1 MRSPI
6 RVAMPASS
14 VICRRG
20 SVSRSMACQSSR
32 SRNEARSSSPT
43 VRTSSSSARIA
54 RLVPKTAYTVAAAT
68 SAASAIAVM
77 VVAA

>member
-6 RVAMPASS
+6 RVAMPASWA
-14 VICRRG
+14 ICRCG
-20 SVSRSMACQSSR
+20 SASRSMARQSSR
-32 SRNEARSSSPT
+32 SRSGACLSSPT
-43 VRTSSSSARIA
+43 VRTSRSSARIA